1 MMIVFYLRRFV
12 LANTFMSRC
21 ETFDN
26 FNLEKFERGKV
37 HKFKL
42 SLLTD
47 QLGDQVQIPVV
58 VIRGKKK
65 GPRVTITAAVHGD
78 EINGTYVCFKLIHE
92 IKPEDLCGDLVIIP
106 IVNVLGFKQNRRL
119 FPGRVDLNRVMP
131 GKEKDA
137 LPGEIFAS
145 HFFNQIIKGSDYLF
159 DLHTASK
166 GRINT
171 LYTRVNLDFK
181 NNRELIKYQK
191 TPIILNNKGPDASL
205 RKAAEKEG
213 IQAITIEIGNPNI
226 YQKKNVRLATTGI
239 LDTLFKLN
247 VYLVPREIEIEEKT
261 ICQASEWIRT
271 TTGGLIEVEVDLY
284 ERVLKGQRIGVIKD
298 AFGHILDE
306 YLSPYD
312 SIVIGKEI
320 NPVCIAGDRIVHL
333 GKL

>member
-1 MMIVFYLRRFV
+1 MTTSHFLRRSA
-12 LANTFMSRC
+12 LPSTFMSQC
-21 ETFDN
+21 ETFDH
-26 FNLEKFERGKV
+26 FDIEKFEKGKI

-47 QLGDQVQIPVV
+47 QLGDQIQIPMV
-58 VIRGKKK
+58 VIRGEKP
-65 GPRVTITAAVHGD
+65 GPRVTITAAIHGD

-92 IKPEDLCGDLVIIP
+92 LKPEDIAGDLVIVP
-106 IVNVLGFKQNRRL
+106 IVNVLGFKQNRRQ

-131 GKEKDA
+131 GKEKNA

-145 HFFNQIIKGSDYLF
+145 HFFKQVIKGSDYLF

-171 LYTRVNLDFK
+171 LYTRINLDFK
-181 NNRELIKYQK
+181 NNRELVKYQK

-205 RKAAEKEG
+205 RAAAEAEG
-213 IQAITIEIGNPNI
+213 IQAMTIEIGNPNI
-226 YQKKNVRLATTGI
+226 YQKKHVRLATAGL
-239 LDTLFKLN
+239 LDTLFILKVFLPN
-247 VYLVPREIEIEEKT
+247 RTIEIEEKT
-261 ICQASEWIRT
+261 ICQNSEWVRT

-284 ERVLKGQRIGVIKD
+284 EKVSQGQRVGVIKD
-298 AFGHILDE
+298 AFGHILGE

-312 SIVIGKEI
+312 GIVIGKEI
-320 NPVCIAGDRIVHL
+320 NPVCIAGDRVVHL